1 MNSEQYSEYQRI
13 MGQNAYGMAS
23 ALINSA
29 SYNNMSDDQKA
40 GAIADLYNFA
50 DALAKTEL
58 LGYDIES
65 SQTYKKMYEIYQDKG
80 TAGVATFLGIKQ
92 SMDSNKAEDKVAAVA
107 DIPGSDEDKG
117 YYLSLLIGNL
127 SKEAQTA
134 YDYNGYPGVYWY
146 YAQKTGIG
154 DYSGYK
160 ESNYKKIQSMLDGTY
175 TDPVASSHEESQAK
189 IQAMLDGTYE
199 STYGS
204 VASNENQRKIAAMIN
219 GTYTGNQ
226 DSDYQ
231 ARLQRI
237 REMLK

>member
-1 MNSEQYSEYQRI
+1 
-13 MGQNAYGMAS
+13 
-23 ALINSA
+23 
-29 SYNNMSDDQKA
+29 
-40 GAIADLYNFA
+40 
-50 DALAKTEL
+50 
-58 LGYDIES
+58 
-65 SQTYKKMYEIYQDKG
+65 
-80 TAGVATFLGIKQ
+80 
-92 SMDSNKAEDKVAAVA
+92 
-107 DIPGSDEDKG
+107 
-117 YYLSLLIGNL
+117 
-127 SKEAQTA
+127 
-134 YDYNGYPGVYWY
+134 
-146 YAQKTGIG
+146 
-154 DYSGYK
+154 
-160 ESNYKKIQSMLDGTY
+160 MLDGTY